1 MRMTPTDV
9 ETIYAALAETI
20 DRVTPEKSELFLAK
34 LALLMA
40 HEINDV
46 DHVRTLIQNAK
57 LGLSD

>member
-1 MRMTPTDV
+1 MTQTDV

-40 HEINDV
+40 HELD
-46 DHVRTLIQNAK
+46 DLDRVRALIESAE
-57 LGLSD
+57 LGLEV